1 MFTGAD
7 SQCIHIMP
15 QHGGMTLLDFPHI
28 FPDRCLTSPITSW
41 ARSLL
46 KWATAL
52 SWRRSTSE
60 ATSWV
65 TNAWRRWSTAAR
77 PSPSWTTSEEREK
90 GDRLRVEA
98 KRTRGRSSRG
108 KRKRERK
115 PNRMRWRNWTR
126 WWWEFFM
133 FQMPP
138 QHSPCRSGQRSKMF
152 DLIWCAAWSEACTSN
167 PGTLSKGSLWLR

>member
-1 MFTGAD
+1 MHPHHAPAWWHD
-7 SQCIHIMP
+7 SP
-15 QHGGMTLLDFPHI
+15 LI
-28 FPDRCLTSPITSW
+28 FRTSFLKRCLTSPITSW

-46 KWATAL
+46 KWATAP
-52 SWRRSTSE
+52 SWRTSTSK

-98 KRTRGRSSRG
+98 RRTRGRSSNRG

-126 WWWEFFM
+126 WWWGFFM

-138 QHSPCRSGQRSKMF
+138 QHSLCRSVQRSKMF